1 MTEQKSNENY
11 ELIVRTNG
19 NESRYKNKRRSHNG
33 IIINREKVKCQN
45 DIKINNEI
53 LMMINDL
60 QKNSKNKNIKKNVSI
75 IGFIPIQKKKSNSKK
90 KNNET
95 LGITTEKCIC
105 DKYGISYSVHL
116 KNRSTKTLEPE
127 ICKCIDK
134 FKLKHQEINIIE
146 HVGSE
151 NRKEDFK
158 YIVNGN
164 MNNIYTL
171 SVKTNDANGSKVA
184 PQNIGQP
191 GKKKFD
197 NWFKK
202 YGLDV
207 TKVEEENKN
216 KERKRWILNKK
227 NCKKMLKD
235 YQNNFLC
242 CDSLLYLKQKK
253 NGEFAY
259 SFYTKESLIN
269 KFPFTDSSKISFTRT
284 LDTIETWKEGTTVK
298 YDGKSIGEFQFHSK
312 RDCIKFRFIFK
323 NLMTLLN

>member
-1 MTEQKSNENY
+1 MAEQKSNKNY
-11 ELIVRTNG
+11 ELIIRTPE
-19 NESRYKNKRRSHNG
+19 NESEYNNKRKSHNG
-33 IIINREKVKCQN
+33 IIIYRKKVKCEN
-45 DIKINNEI
+45 NIKIKNELKI
-53 LMMINDL
+53 MITDL
-60 QKNSKNKNIKKNVSI
+60 QKNNKNKNIKNGVSI
-75 IGFIPIQKKKSNSKK
+75 IGFIPIQKKSKSKK

-95 LGITTEKCIC
+95 LGITTEKCIG
-105 DKYGISYSVHL
+105 DTYKISYPEHL
-116 KNRSTKTLEPE
+116 KNRSTKSLELE
-127 ICKCIDK
+127 ICKCINR
-134 FKLKHQEINIIE
+134 FKLEHSEINIIE

-151 NRKEDFK
+151 NGKEDFK
-158 YIVNGN
+158 YIINGN
-164 MNNIYTL
+164 MNNIYSL

-197 NWFKK
+197 ELFKK

-207 TKVEEENKN
+207 SNVEEEHKN

-235 YQNNFLC
+235 YFDKLLC
-242 CDSLLYLKQKK
+242 CDALLYLKQNK
-253 NGEFAY
+253 NGEFSY

-284 LDTIETWKEGTTVK
+284 LDSIETWKEGTTVK
-298 YDGKSIGEFQFHSK
+298 YNEKSIGEFQFHSN

-323 NLMTLLN
+323 NLMSLLN